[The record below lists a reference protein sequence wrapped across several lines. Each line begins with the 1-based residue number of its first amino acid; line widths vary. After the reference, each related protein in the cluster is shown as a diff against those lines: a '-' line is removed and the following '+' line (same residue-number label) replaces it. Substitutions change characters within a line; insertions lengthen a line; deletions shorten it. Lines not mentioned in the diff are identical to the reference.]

1 MIKNNYKTL
10 LLIDANSIIHRCFHA
25 LPPFTTSKKEPIGAI
40 YGMAN
45 IFLKLWE
52 NRPNFAAALFDRP
65 EPTFRK
71 KEYEDYKAQRPVTPD
86 ELISQIVEAHNF
98 FQKFG
103 IKTFE
108 IPGFEADDLIAT
120 LVNKFKN
127 EKNLKIIILT
137 GDRDTLQLVEDDK
150 IVVEAFKKGISE
162 TIIYNYD
169 TVKNQYGLEPS
180 QLIDY
185 KAMVGDP
192 SDNIKGV
199 PGIGPKTAVDLL
211 QKYGTLENIF
221 SHSKEDPKIEKK
233 LAPFKA
239 EAELA
244 RRLVVLNK
252 EAPLEIKDIKELET
266 LEPNVEEY
274 FKTLGFKAILKRMR
288 KNTKKTAE
296 LDKKENQK
304 SLFSD

>member
-120 LVNKFKN
+120 LVNKFKD

-266 LEPNVEEY
+266 SEPNVEEY

-288 KNTKKTAE
+288 KNTRETAE

-304 SLFSD
+304 SLFSN

>member
-71 KEYEDYKAQRPVTPD
+71 KEYEDYKAQRPVTPN

-199 PGIGPKTAVDLL
+199 LGIGPKTAVDLL

-266 LEPNVEEY
+266 SEPNVEEY

-288 KNTKKTAE
+288 KNTKETAE

-304 SLFSD
+304 SLFSN

>member
-1 MIKNNYKTL
+1 LIKNNYKTL

-192 SDNIKGV
+192 SDNIRGV

-221 SHSKEDPKIEKK
+221 FHSNEDPKIEKK

-244 RRLVVLNK
+244 RRLVILNK

-266 LEPNVEEY
+266 SEPNVEEY
-274 FKTLGFKAILKRMR
+274 FRTLGFKAILKRMR
-288 KNTKKTAE
+288 KNTKETAE